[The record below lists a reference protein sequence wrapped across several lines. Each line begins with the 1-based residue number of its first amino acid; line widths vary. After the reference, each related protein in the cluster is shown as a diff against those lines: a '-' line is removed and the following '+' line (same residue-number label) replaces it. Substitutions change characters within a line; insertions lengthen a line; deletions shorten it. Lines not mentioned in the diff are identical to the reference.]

1 MKNNNKVSEMKL
13 ENIKELK
20 ISELVE
26 LNLTEL
32 EEMKLKISK
41 AINKIFRL
49 NPTII
54 DDVQKWLGQ

>member
-13 ENIKELK
+13 QNIKELK

-41 AINKIFRL
+41 AINEKMKI
-49 NPTII
+49 
-54 DDVQKWLGQ
+54 DK

>member
-1 MKNNNKVSEMKL
+1 MKNNNKISEIKL
-13 ENIKELK
+13 QNINELK

-41 AINKIFRL
+41 AINEKMKI
-49 NPTII
+49 
-54 DDVQKWLGQ
+54 DK

>member
-41 AINKIFRL
+41 AINEKMKI
-49 NPTII
+49 
-54 DDVQKWLGQ
+54 DK

>member
-1 MKNNNKVSEMKL
+1 MKNNNTISEIKL
-13 ENIKELK
+13 QNIKELK

-41 AINKIFRL
+41 AINEKMKI
-49 NPTII
+49 
-54 DDVQKWLGQ
+54 DK

>member
-1 MKNNNKVSEMKL
+1 MKNNNKISEIKL
-13 ENIKELK
+13 QNIKELK

-41 AINKIFRL
+41 AINEKMKI
-49 NPTII
+49 
-54 DDVQKWLGQ
+54 DK

>member
-1 MKNNNKVSEMKL
+1 MKKSRGDKIKNNNKISEIKL
-13 ENIKELK
+13 QNIKELK

-41 AINKIFRL
+41 AINEKMKI
-49 NPTII
+49 
-54 DDVQKWLGQ
+54 DK

>member
-1 MKNNNKVSEMKL
+1 MKNNNKISEIKL
-13 ENIKELK
+13 QNIKELK

-41 AINKIFRL
+41 AINEKMKIY
-49 NPTII
+49 
-54 DDVQKWLGQ
+54 K

>member
-1 MKNNNKVSEMKL
+1 MKNNNKISEIKL
-13 ENIKELK
+13 QNIKELE

-41 AINKIFRL
+41 AINEKMKI
-49 NPTII
+49 
-54 DDVQKWLGQ
+54 DK